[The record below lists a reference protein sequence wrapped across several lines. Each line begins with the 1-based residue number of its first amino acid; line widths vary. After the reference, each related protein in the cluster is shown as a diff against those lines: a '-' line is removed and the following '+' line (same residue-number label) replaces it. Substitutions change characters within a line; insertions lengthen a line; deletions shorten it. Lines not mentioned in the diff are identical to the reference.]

1 LFERVDFGENARR
14 RTSAASVHI
23 PPLRSP
29 MSTTLQDSKRPEFR
43 NIHVTQIVGYR
54 LPAPGMVSIMHRVSG
69 ALMFL
74 LLALVIWLLQLSL
87 ASELSFMRLKE
98 FAGQWWVKLILVALV
113 WALLHHLVAGVRYL
127 LLDLH
132 VGIEKA
138 ASVKSALTVFAVSL
152 PLALLAALRIF
163 GVF

>member
-1 LFERVDFGENARR
+1 MD
-14 RTSAASVHI
+14 T
-23 PPLRSP
+23 
-29 MSTTLQDSKRPEFR
+29 MLQAKKPEFR

-69 ALMFL
+69 ALMFV

-87 ASELSFMRLKE
+87 TSELSFMRLKE
-98 FAGQWWVKLILVALV
+98 VASQWWARLILVLLV
-113 WALLHHLVAGVRYL
+113 WALLHHLLAGIRYL

-132 VGIEKA
+132 VGVEKA
-138 ASVKSALTVFAVSL
+138 ASVKSALSVFAVSL
-152 PLALLAALRIF
+152 PLTLLAALRIF

>member
-1 LFERVDFGENARR
+1 
-14 RTSAASVHI
+14 
-23 PPLRSP
+23 
-29 MSTTLQDSKRPEFR
+29 MLQAKKPEFR

-69 ALMFL
+69 ALMFV

-87 ASELSFMRLKE
+87 TSELSFMRLKE
-98 FAGQWWVKLILVALV
+98 VASQWWARLILLLLV
-113 WALLHHLVAGVRYL
+113 WALLHHLLAGIRYL

-132 VGIEKA
+132 VGVEKA
-138 ASVKSALTVFAVSL
+138 ASVKSALSVFAVSL
-152 PLALLAALRIF
+152 PLTLLAALRIF

>member
-1 LFERVDFGENARR
+1 MD
-14 RTSAASVHI
+14 T
-23 PPLRSP
+23 
-29 MSTTLQDSKRPEFR
+29 MLQAKKPEFR

-69 ALMFL
+69 ALMFV

-87 ASELSFMRLKE
+87 TSELSFMRLKE
-98 FAGQWWVKLILVALV
+98 VASQWWARLILLLLV
-113 WALLHHLVAGVRYL
+113 WALLHHLLAGIRYL

-132 VGIEKA
+132 VGVEKA
-138 ASVKSALTVFAVSL
+138 ASVKSALSVFAVSL
-152 PLALLAALRIF
+152 PLTLLAALRIF

>member
-1 LFERVDFGENARR
+1 M
-14 RTSAASVHI
+14 T
-23 PPLRSP
+23 
-29 MSTTLQDSKRPEFR
+29 TTLQQKKPEFR

-54 LPAPGMVSIMHRVSG
+54 LPAPGMVSIMHRISG

-87 ASELSFMRLKE
+87 TSELSFSRLKE
-98 FAGQWWVKLILVALV
+98 VASHWWVKLILVALV
-113 WALLHHLVAGVRYL
+113 WALLHHLVAGIRYL

-132 VGIEKA
+132 IGVEKA
-138 ASVKSALTVFAVSL
+138 ASVKSALVVFAVSL
-152 PLALLAALRIF
+152 PLTLLAALRIF

>member
-1 LFERVDFGENARR
+1 M
-14 RTSAASVHI
+14 T
-23 PPLRSP
+23 
-29 MSTTLQDSKRPEFR
+29 TTLQQKKPEFR

-54 LPAPGMVSIMHRVSG
+54 LPAPGMVSIMHRISG

-87 ASELSFMRLKE
+87 TSELSFSRLKE
-98 FAGQWWVKLILVALV
+98 VASHWWMKLILVALV
-113 WALLHHLVAGVRYL
+113 WALLHHLVAGIRYL

-132 VGIEKA
+132 VGVEKA
-138 ASVKSALTVFAVSL
+138 ASVKSALVVFAVSL
-152 PLALLAALRIF
+152 PLTLLAALRIF

>member
-1 LFERVDFGENARR
+1 
-14 RTSAASVHI
+14 
-23 PPLRSP
+23 
-29 MSTTLQDSKRPEFR
+29 MSTMLQDKTRPEFR

-54 LPAPGMVSIMHRVSG
+54 LPAPGMVSILHRVSG

-74 LLALVIWLLQLSL
+74 LLALAIWLLQLSL
-87 ASELSFMRLKE
+87 TSELSFLRLKDM
-98 FAGQWWVKLILVALV
+98 AAQWWVKLIFVGLV
-113 WALLHHLVAGVRYL
+113 WSLLHHLAAGVRYL

-132 VGIEKA
+132 VGIDKA

-152 PLALLAALRIF
+152 PLTLLAALRIF